1 MPDVTQQ
8 QVSALRALLIPV
20 AERNDLLAQQ
30 AATIAEYFV
39 PAAEEMEWI
48 EEYVEDDNWDDD

>member
-39 PAAEEMEWI
+39 PAVEEMEWI